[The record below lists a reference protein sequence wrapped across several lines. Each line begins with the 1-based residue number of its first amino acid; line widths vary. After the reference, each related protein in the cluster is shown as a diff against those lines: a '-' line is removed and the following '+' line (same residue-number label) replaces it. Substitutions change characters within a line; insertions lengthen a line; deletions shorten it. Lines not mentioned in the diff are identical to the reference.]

1 MNKEKVVGLLTNAPM
16 FRYFAKDSIES
27 LCEVGKIIKYTAGE
41 YIIRESELEEA
52 LYIIISGSVCVTV
65 SNEDREVYIC
75 TIGDGEVV
83 GEAGIFTKVKRT
95 ANIKAD
101 VDTVALALSREGL
114 LNFLKRNP
122 TSGTQLLMIVIYSL
136 IKKLRGVNQ
145 DLAFVRKDD
154 ITQDDI
160 DSIIKGI
167 LTGV

>member
-1 MNKEKVVGLLTNAPM
+1 MNKEKAIGLLQNAPM
-16 FRYFAKDSIES
+16 FRYFSQDAIEA
-27 LCEVGKIIKYTAGE
+27 LCDVGKIISYNEGE
-41 YIIRESELEEA
+41 YIIREAELEEA

-65 SNEDREVYIC
+65 SNEEKEVYIC

-101 VDTVALALSREGL
+101 VATVALALSRECL
-114 LNFLKRNP
+114 LNFLKKNP

-167 LTGV
+167 LSDV